1 MTELFTT
8 PREHE
13 AKVVREIL
21 RSNGIHYISCEEIR
35 ESGSRICIYVSA
47 GDVDRA
53 CKLVDEG
60 LLERDM

>member
-21 RSNGIHYISCEEIR
+21 RSNDIHYISREEIR
-35 ESGSRICIYVSA
+35 ESGSRFCIYVP
-47 GDVDRA
+47 DRDIERA